1 MINLENEVFVEV
13 DFAEELEHVFSVNSG
28 LEEFNEHG
36 NKSFLEE
43 CIKAL
48 DAVSDDF
55 DDDGVLGLRGFVE
68 E

>member
-13 DFAEELEHVFSVNSG
+13 DFAEELQHIFSVDSG
-28 LEEFNEHG
+28 FEEFNEHG

-48 DAVSDDF
+48 DAVGDDF
-55 DDDGVLGLRGFVE
+55 YDDGVFGLRGFVGE
-68 E
+68 